1 MIFITNLGGIVK
13 QFEISVPYL
22 GPSYKSVTAQK
33 SAIRAPSIWQN
44 LQENPRVGASFLKIL
59 QNKRVCMNFAKFLRT
74 HFLQNK
80 FTRLLLDIINIWQ
93 GLKYAFRLWCSKS
106 LCESSKGSSIQ
117 YVSKLFQGTGISL
130 GWQSA
135 KFEGSLSTFT
145 KKVIAWAFLSRKAA
159 DKVLIWLM
167 CIPDEFQRPETQN
180 YSEILRGARRS
191 LDSVKTRIYC
201 IL

>member
-1 MIFITNLGGIVK
+1 MTHIGRPPSDSYNKIGGHCKAVWNFK
-13 QFEISVPYL
+13 AV
-22 GPSYKSVTAQK
+22 SVTAQK
-33 SAIRAPSIWQN
+33 SAIRAPSN
-44 LQENPRVGASFLKIL
+44 LQENPRVGVTFLKIL

-117 YVSKLFQGTGISL
+117 YASKLFQGTGISL

-159 DKVLIWLM
+159 DKVLI
-167 CIPDEFQRPETQN
+167 
-180 YSEILRGARRS
+180 
-191 LDSVKTRIYC
+191 
-201 IL
+201 